1 MSRCYCA
8 ALSRRNGSP
17 RGLGR
22 PVAAKAGSRLDETVG
37 DVGDSGGRLHVSRSG
52 SKQKTGVRIAPVVSY
67 SNAKQPMLES
77 VCKGDGQRSESEEG
91 AGKHCSFPEAPDLL
105 ISTRQRASGL
115 RYPFKGQLELAS
127 RDLGTTA
134 FAAAQVGDNCGARP
148 LQWRVG
154 HQPVLV
160 PTKTPLQASLDDS
173 TFRSP
178 VLGSRRSF
186 AALKS
191 TVLCIS

>member
-1 MSRCYCA
+1 MRLCSDVMA
-8 ALSRRNGSP
+8 VSGV
-17 RGLGR
+17 LGR
-22 PVAAKAGSRLDETVG
+22 PVAAKAGSRLDETGRRQRRAAARQSVG
-37 DVGDSGGRLHVSRSG
+37 QQAEDLARELV
-52 SKQKTGVRIAPVVSY
+52 AVVSY
-67 SNAKQPMLES
+67 NNTKQLVLES
-77 VCKGDGQRSESEEG
+77 ICKGDGQRSESEEG
-91 AGKHCSFPEAPDLL
+91 AGKHCGFPEAPDLL
-105 ISTRQRASGL
+105 IPTRQRASGL
-115 RYPFKGQLELAS
+115 RYPFKTQLELAS

-134 FAAAQVGDNCGARP
+134 FAAAQVGENCGSRP

-178 VLGSRRSF
+178 VSCTRRSF

-191 TVLCIS
+191 TVVHQSKRFSRD